1 MDAVVQNTGIAGGE
15 KSSPVFRRIQM
26 DSRMAMPAE
35 QVLSNV
41 EKAFEFDTAR
51 FHLLPE
57 FMKPKGDLPLA
68 IVAGG
73 PSLKTTLEELEP
85 YRHNIMVCGSA
96 HDHVVSLGYVP
107 RYAVFCDPD
116 PIMLNYV
123 RKPHPQTTYLLAS
136 HCNANL
142 FDALRHFPIAMW
154 HPAGIASKEE
164 EDRIYHAEPRIGGG
178 CTVTLRAIPLAI
190 MLGYSNQH
198 FFGFDSCISEEEHHA
213 YAAEDVSK
221 PIDVRVG
228 ENGRTFHAPGYLL
241 AQAQQFQSIVLKG
254 YGHLFTPTIHGDG
267 LIAEIMREGH
277 RLAEEKA
284 A

>member
-1 MDAVVQNTGIAGGE
+1 MNAELQKTEETGGE
-15 KSSPVFRRIQM
+15 QSPPVLRRLDMKSHMATSPEV
-26 DSRMAMPAE
+26 
-35 QVLSNV
+35 VLENV
-41 EKAFEFDTAR
+41 RKCHGRELPK
-51 FHLLPE
+51 FHLMPE
-57 FMKPKGDLPLA
+57 FMKTKGDLPLA

-73 PSLKTTLEELEP
+73 PSLKTTLDELEP
-85 YRHNIMVCGSA
+85 YRNNIMVCGSA
-96 HDHVVSLGYVP
+96 HDHVISLGYVP

-116 PIMLNYV
+116 PIMANYV

-136 HCNANL
+136 HCNDNL
-142 FDALRHFPIAMW
+142 FDALRHFPVAVW
-154 HPAGIASKEE
+154 HPAGIASKQE
-164 EDRIYHAEPRIGGG
+164 EDVIYKAEPRIGGG

-198 FFGFDSCISEEEHHA
+198 FFGFDSCVSKEEHHA
-213 YAAEDVSK
+213 YDAEDIDK

-228 ENGRTFHAPGYLL
+228 LSGRTFYAPGYLL
-241 AQAQQFQSIVLKG
+241 AQAEQFKSIVLKG

-277 RLAEEKA
+277 RLAQEQA